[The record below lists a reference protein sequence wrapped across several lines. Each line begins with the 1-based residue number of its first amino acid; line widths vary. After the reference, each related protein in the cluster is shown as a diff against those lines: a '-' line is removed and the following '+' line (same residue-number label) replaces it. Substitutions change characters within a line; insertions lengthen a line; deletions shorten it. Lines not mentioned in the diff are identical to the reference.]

1 MVLAWWQIV
10 LGVIVGLVILTIL
23 VIVHELGHAVVA
35 KRNGVDVEEFGIGFP
50 PRAKEFGKVNGTLV
64 TLTGYL
70 WAASAR

>member
-35 KRNGVDVEEFGIGFP
+35 KRNGVDVEE
-50 PRAKEFGKVNGTLV
+50 
-64 TLTGYL
+64 
-70 WAASAR
+70 